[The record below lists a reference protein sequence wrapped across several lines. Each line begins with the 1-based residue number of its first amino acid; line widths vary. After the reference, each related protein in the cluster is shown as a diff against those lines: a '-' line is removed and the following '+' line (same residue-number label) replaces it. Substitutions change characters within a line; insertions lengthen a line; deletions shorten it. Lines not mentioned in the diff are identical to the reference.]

1 MILMCRIAKSIL
13 VSGKKLVK
21 GSVFFVLKG
30 LFICLREGS
39 MEVNW
44 PRIIYI
50 GQKKFCGYG
59 INANCKI
66 NE

>member
-1 MILMCRIAKSIL
+1 MMLMCIREKPLWI
-13 VSGKKLVK
+13 SGKEMIM

>member
-30 LFICLREGS
+30 LLVCFREGS
-39 MEVNW
+39 MELNR
-44 PRIIYI
+44 PRRIDIVKHKCMDMESI
-50 GQKKFCGYG
+50 PIVK
-59 INANCKI
+59 
-66 NE
+66 